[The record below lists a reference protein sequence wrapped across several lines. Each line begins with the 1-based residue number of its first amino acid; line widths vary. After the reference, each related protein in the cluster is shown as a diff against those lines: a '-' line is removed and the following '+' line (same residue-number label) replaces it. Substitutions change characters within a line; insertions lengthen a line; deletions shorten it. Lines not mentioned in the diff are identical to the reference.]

1 MWTTL
6 YLFFFCP
13 CNRGDLISVTVPL
26 SIVTFLL
33 FGVRVLQWLFCGP
46 HLWCVMVYSTLCSTV
61 VSKIHKKNKLC
72 VFCMIFFFFFS
83 QVMNSVSCG
92 KRHNANFLTIFIYFF
107 VLQSLGQER
116 GQRFCKDQGRWLWL
130 LFACKFSNSHH
141 QFLYVTV
148 IN

>member
-46 HLWCVMVYSTLCSTV
+46 RLWCVMVYSTLCSTV

-72 VFCMIFFFFFS
+72 VFCMIFLFLFF

-92 KRHNANFLTIFIYFF
+92 KRHNVNFLTIFIFF
-107 VLQSLGQER
+107 
-116 GQRFCKDQGRWLWL
+116 
-130 LFACKFSNSHH
+130 LFYKASVRKEDNVSARTREGGYGCYLHVSFQTRTINSCM
-141 QFLYVTV
+141 
-148 IN
+148 